1 MSAFPEEQLDS
12 PVCYFAAQPGQTLK
26 DGRWTITCKLGWGPR
41 SSTWLALDN
50 NASELSY
57 DAIKIFTVTATED
70 STGNNERNVLLGPLK
85 NISIGIPEM
94 TSYFYEHDTKGKR
107 HLCLVFHVLGRSVE
121 DLRLTNVYD
130 GEYLPLYTVQKVVG
144 DISSKLADL
153 AEHRIVHGG
162 GHNQLRNFTLA
173 LIYCVVLQLLPLTI
187 SSSCVPK
194 VVMMFR
200 GY

>member
-1 MSAFPEEQLDS
+1 MSTFPEEQLDS
-12 PVCYFAAQPGQTLK
+12 PAGYFPAQPGQTLK
-26 DGRWTITCKLGWGPR
+26 DGRWTIIRKLGWGPR

-50 NASELSY
+50 NATLSY
-57 DAIKIFTVTATED
+57 NAIKIFTATATED
-70 STGNNERNVLLGPLK
+70 STGNNERTHLLGPLK
-85 NISIGIPEM
+85 DISSGIPSM

-107 HLCLVFHVLGRSVE
+107 HLCLVFRTLGPSVE

-144 DISSKLADL
+144 DISKKLADL
-153 AEHRIVHGG
+153 AQHRIVHGG
-162 GHNQLRNFTLA
+162 GRNQLLTFIQA
-173 LIYCVVLQLLPLTI
+173 LIYCVVSQLLPPTI

-194 VVMMFR
+194 VVVMFR